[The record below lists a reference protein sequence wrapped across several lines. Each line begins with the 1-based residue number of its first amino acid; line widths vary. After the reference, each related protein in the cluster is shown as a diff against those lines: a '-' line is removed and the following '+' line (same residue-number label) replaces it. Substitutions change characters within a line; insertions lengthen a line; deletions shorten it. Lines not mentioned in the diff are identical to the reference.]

1 VNFNHYFFNY
11 PYLFACSSV
20 QFLIFSVI
28 SEDVIVELEMASPII
43 IVITP
48 GFLIKLPLGQIFPA
62 LWYTGIMSWPD
73 FFAIAAPP
81 F

>member
-1 VNFNHYFFNY
+1 
-11 PYLFACSSV
+11 
-20 QFLIFSVI
+20 
-28 SEDVIVELEMASPII
+28 MASPIT

-48 GFLIKLPLGQIFPA
+48 DFLIKLPLGQIFPA
-62 LWYTGIMSWPD
+62 LWYTGIILWPV